1 MLRRLILF
9 IGLLLPLLAPASP
22 LVTPQWLGAQPAE
35 SLLLL
40 DTRPAARY
48 AKGHLPG
55 AVNADLFQHGA
66 LPAARETL
74 EQRWRAWGIDQRRT
88 LVIYDDGGSWQA
100 TELFHS
106 LLAQGV
112 PAQRL
117 RLLDGGYTRWLA
129 NGGTP
134 STAAVKPV
142 AGDLRLGRA
151 NPAVQSSLPE
161 FLAASGD
168 GRSAI
173 VAALDANW
181 HHGALSFFGR
191 GGHVPGAQML
201 PNEDLFNADKTFK
214 SPGEI
219 ARLLGHLGVAS
230 SQPVQVYCGGG
241 QAATATWFAIS
252 QVLGHPEAKVFRG
265 SLLEWVRD
273 PRGLPLNQY
282 AQPQLLRDPAWVKAW
297 SGAMLRAFGMAEMAL
312 IDVREPDDYALAH
325 LRHAVNLPASQLRTL
340 SSAQIGERLRASGVE
355 PGHEAVVLSQ
365 GGLNREAALAW
376 LALRRQGQR
385 QVALLLEGSERWG
398 GLGFDLGSA
407 PAPAAARSLRQPQPA
422 LWNSAVATDA
432 VYVASGDALPAQM
445 PPGTV
450 VHLPWRSLLDE
461 QGRPLP
467 AAALWQRLSKA
478 GLPRYRQLQLVA
490 DDAGDAAAG
499 LFLLELMGMRE
510 LSLAPR

>member
-1 MLRRLILF
+1 MLRRLILLLA
-9 IGLLLPLLAPASP
+9 LLLSPLAPQASTA
-22 LVTPQWLGAQPAE
+22 LVTPAWLRAQPAD
-35 SLLLL
+35 SILLI

-48 AKGHLPG
+48 AKSHLPG
-55 AVNADLFQHGA
+55 AVNADLFQHGP
-66 LPAARETL
+66 LPVGREQL
-74 EQRWRAWGIDQRRT
+74 EQRWRAWGLDERRT
-88 LVIYDDGGSWQA
+88 FVLYDEGGSWQA

-112 PAQRL
+112 PLARL
-117 RLLDGGYTRWLA
+117 RLLDGGFTRWQA
-129 NGGTP
+129 EGGAT
-134 STAAVKPV
+134 SAEAVKPPP
-142 AGDLRLGRA
+142 GDLRLRA
-151 NPAVQSSLPE
+151 ENPAVQSSLPE

-168 GRSAI
+168 GRSAV

-181 HHGALSFFGR
+181 HYGAINFFGR
-191 GGHVPGAQML
+191 GGHVPGALML

-219 ARLLGHLGVAS
+219 ARLLGHLGIAS

-252 QVLGHPEAKVFRG
+252 QVLGHPDAKVFRG

-297 SGAMLRAFGMAEMAL
+297 SGAMLRGFGMAEMAL
-312 IDVREPDDYALAH
+312 IDVREPDEFALAH
-325 LRHAVNLPASQLRTL
+325 LRHAVNLPGSQLRAL
-340 SSAQIGERLRASGVE
+340 SAEQLSERLRASGVE
-355 PGHEAVVLSQ
+355 PGHEAVVLSA

-376 LALRRQGQR
+376 LMLRRQGQR

-398 GLGFDLGSA
+398 ALGFDIGNTS
-407 PAPAAARSLRQPQPA
+407 APAAARGQRRPQPA
-422 LWNSAVATDA
+422 LLQQTAAADA
-432 VYVASGDALPAQM
+432 VQVVTGDALPA
-445 PPGTV
+445 GLTGKT
-450 VHLPWRSLLDE
+450 VHLPWRSLVDE

-467 AAALWQRLSKA
+467 AAALWQRASKA
-478 GLPRYRQLQLVA
+478 GLPRYRPLQVVA

-499 LFLLELMGMRE
+499 LFLLELMGMKE
-510 LSLAPR
+510 LSLGR